1 MKREEDERRQKGR
14 GGQLTF
20 SSTFQHVCL
29 GFYMGLF
36 FSPKKSIFFWKNAR
50 EDFKIRDTKRTHTLT
65 YQKTIILSRYQQHQ
79 RKLTTTTFI
88 KKRRWRRFLP
98 IIAKRRRLR
107 RRRARTRRFFSS
119 RFFFARRF
127 LPYRSRQT
135 QLVLDGN
142 FSKTFRSRAKTF

>member
-1 MKREEDERRQKGR
+1 MRRQKG
-14 GGQLTF
+14 GTVDF
-20 SSTFQHVCL
+20 FFEVSTFMFRVL
-29 GFYMGLF
+29 YGIV
-36 FSPKKSIFFWKNAR
+36 FSPSRFFWKNAR

-98 IIAKRRRLR
+98 IAKRRRLR

>member
-1 MKREEDERRQKGR
+1 MKREEDERRQKG
-14 GGQLTF
+14 GTVDF
-20 SSTFQHVCL
+20 FFDVSTCMFRVL
-29 GFYMGLF
+29 YGIV
-36 FSPKKSIFFWKNAR
+36 FSPKKSIYFWKNAR

>member
-1 MKREEDERRQKGR
+1 MKREEDERRQKG
-14 GGQLTF
+14 GTVDF
-20 SSTFQHVCL
+20 FFDVSTCMFRVL
-29 GFYMGLF
+29 YGSVF
-36 FSPKKSIFFWKNAR
+36 FSKKKIDIFLEKRER
-50 EDFKIRDTKRTHTLT
+50 EDFKIRDTKRTHPLT